1 VAVTRPEGQETSRMR
16 TLTLAVLSLFIAGC
30 AAVGNSPPAAR
41 IDDVVGKAVSYCWD
55 TQCVDGFPSAD
66 APLVRGPD
74 SLRLEQVPTEL
85 QVFVRRGDGPN
96 FQQQAVA
103 VTNGRLGA
111 LPTGDWDYVLAMARF
126 SSGSAMYAWRLK

>member
-1 VAVTRPEGQETSRMR
+1 MAVTRPEGQETSRMR
-16 TLTLAVLSLFIAGC
+16 TLILAVLSLFIPGC

-55 TQCVDGFPSAD
+55 TQCVDGFATPD
-66 APLVRGPD
+66 APLVRSPD

-85 QVFVRRGDGPN
+85 QVFVRRGDGAN
-96 FQQQAVA
+96 FQQQEMA

-111 LPTGDWDYVLAMARF
+111 LPAGDWDYVLAMARF